1 MSRQNYIYIILTI
14 FTEILLKIYFDLI
27 FNLYYNR
34 ENMVLM

>member
-27 FNLYYNR
+27 VNLYYNR
-34 ENMVLM
+34 KNMVLM